1 MATIEDYN
9 RNAKELNT
17 IVETIRTSLY
27 GLNASI
33 IGIEENEEGEK
44 VNDISSYSAEKMYKN
59 NMILHG
65 LTIELKSMAEKY
77 SKLNAQYFSL
87 YLDKK

>member
-1 MATIEDYN
+1 MITIDDYN

-27 GLNASI
+27 GLNACI

-65 LTIELKSMAEKY
+65 LTIELKSMSEKY
-77 SKLNAQYFSL
+77 SKLNAEYFSL
-87 YLDKK
+87 YLDKQ